1 MKKISLKQIFTLLL
15 CNLFILVNI
24 VGCANQEAETTK
36 SETTSKSEI
45 VTEVVTEKESETEAV
60 KTEETKA
67 EETQAEEIGETRIFI
82 DSTGREIEVPNQIDK
97 VALSG
102 PLAQIVL
109 YAFSP
114 ELLVGFSTDWSE
126 EVEAYIPEE
135 YLALPTIGQLY
146 GGKGELNLEEL
157 LSSGAQIV
165 IDVGEP
171 KKTIIEDMDGLQ
183 EQTGLPF
190 VHITLTLAEPEEA
203 YAKLGELLNLEERG
217 QEFADYC
224 SNVYEKANAIS
235 NEVEKKNLLYVAG
248 ENGLNVIA
256 KDSFHAEVIDLLSN
270 NLAVVDEP
278 SSQGMGNEVDMEQI
292 LNWNPD
298 VIIFAPDSIYDTVQD
313 LPEWQS
319 ITAIQNGDY
328 YEVPFGPY
336 NWLGFPPSV
345 QRYLGL
351 LWMADLLYP
360 DAVDYNIEEEVQQY
374 FEMFYH
380 TELSEEQYQKLI
392 ENSIGND

>member
-1 MKKISLKQIFTLLL
+1 M
-15 CNLFILVNI
+15 
-24 VGCANQEAETTK
+24 
-36 SETTSKSEI
+36 
-45 VTEVVTEKESETEAV
+45 
-60 KTEETKA
+60 
-67 EETQAEEIGETRIFI
+67 
-82 DSTGREIEVPNQIDK
+82 
-97 VALSG
+97 
-102 PLAQIVL
+102 
-109 YAFSP
+109 
-114 ELLVGFSTDWSE
+114 LVGFSTDWSE